1 MAAEGGKLSILIASD
16 QRLYREALKTAL
28 ERELDLVVVAE
39 AADGEEA
46 IAAAERLHAEVVVLS
61 SDLPGFDGAQ
71 PSCLLKNRVP
81 ESRIVVLAD
90 AQDQRL
96 LTDGLGCGASGYLTK
111 DCSLSELLET
121 VRGVARGEVLIP
133 PTMLGPLLSELI
145 GRRNEHEAALLRLGG
160 LSPRERQVLSLV
172 ARGMKTSEIA
182 EALVIST
189 ETARTHIQNTLTK
202 LGVHSRLEAASVVI
216 ENGLLDH
223 LDPSRPMVGAVASHA
238 AGGSEA

>member
-1 MAAEGGKLSILIASD
+1 LAPEGSTINVLIASEH
-16 QRLYREALKTAL
+16 RLGREALRAAL
-28 ERELDLVVVAE
+28 EREPDLVVVAE

-46 IAAAERLHAEVVVLS
+46 IVAAERRHAEVVLLS

-90 AQDQRL
+90 GQDQRL

-121 VRGVARGEVLIP
+121 VRGVARGEVLVP

-145 GRRNEHEAALLRLGG
+145 GRRNEHEAALVRLAG
-160 LSPRERQVLSLV
+160 LSPRERQVLGLV

-182 EALVIST
+182 GKLVIST

-202 LGVHSRLEAASVVI
+202 LGAHSRLEAAAFVI
-216 ENGLLDH
+216 ENGLVDH
-223 LDPSRPMVGAVASHA
+223 LDPPRPMAGEEASHGT
-238 AGGSEA
+238 GGSEA

>member
-1 MAAEGGKLSILIASD
+1 LAAEASTVNVLIASEH
-16 QRLYREALKTAL
+16 RLGREALKAAL
-28 ERELDLVVVAE
+28 EREPDLVVVAE

-46 IAAAERLHAEVVVLS
+46 IAAAERLHVEVVLLS
-61 SDLPGFDGAQ
+61 SGLPGFDGAQ
-71 PSCLLKNRVP
+71 PSCLLKTRVP

-121 VRGVARGEVLIP
+121 VRGVARGEVLVP

-145 GRRNEHEAALLRLGG
+145 GRRNEHEAALLRLAG
-160 LSPRERQVLSLV
+160 LSPRERQVLGLV
-172 ARGMKTSEIA
+172 ARGMKTGAIA

-202 LGVHSRLEAASVVI
+202 LGAHSRLEAASFVI
-216 ENGLLDH
+216 ENGLVDH
-223 LDPSRPMVGAVASHA
+223 LDPPLPLAGAVASYA